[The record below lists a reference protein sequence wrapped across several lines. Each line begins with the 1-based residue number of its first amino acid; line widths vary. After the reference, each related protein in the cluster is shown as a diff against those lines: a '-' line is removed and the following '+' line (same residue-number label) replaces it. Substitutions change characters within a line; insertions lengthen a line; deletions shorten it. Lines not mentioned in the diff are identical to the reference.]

1 MYPKQSSAENLSNM
15 PTQPDSALP
24 PQLVE
29 NLRLAAR
36 AVLQHVTNFNQDA
49 DEQERI
55 TQQTNHLVDNFLH
68 TAEQIKVQSRAM
80 TQKNAEMRVLA
91 KSGKDTIGESA
102 SSMGQIRAQV
112 TAIANTI
119 IKLAQ
124 LTRRIDEIISSVQ
137 EIATQSNLLAL
148 NASIEAARAGTHG
161 RGFAIVADEVRSL
174 SKQSNA
180 AAEQVQHILAEIQT
194 AVGQTI
200 RATDSGL
207 QSVESGLLTV
217 SAVDAVMGKLADN
230 VSASEEAGMSISE
243 LLSVQIRYIEELS
256 IAIDRTNRITQQHL
270 TDMPNLALVG
280 DGLAKLVE

>member
-1 MYPKQSSAENLSNM
+1 MYPKQSQSENLSDM
-15 PTQPDSALP
+15 PKPDESTLP

-29 NLRLAAR
+29 NLRSAAR
-36 AVLQHVTNFNQDA
+36 AILQYVTNFNQDA

-55 TQQTNHLVDNFLH
+55 AQQTNHLVDNFLH
-68 TAEQIKVQSRAM
+68 NAEQIKVQSRAM
-80 TQKNAEMRVLA
+80 NQKNAEMRVLA
-91 KSGKDTIGESA
+91 KSGKSTIQESA
-102 SSMGQIRAQV
+102 SSMGQIRSQV

-148 NASIEAARAGTHG
+148 NASIEAARAGAQG

-174 SKQSNA
+174 SKQSNM

-207 QSVESGLLTV
+207 QSVEAGLLTV
-217 SAVDAVMGKLADN
+217 SAVDEVMSKLSQN
-230 VSASEEAGMSISE
+230 VNASEEATTSISE
-243 LLSVQIRYIEELS
+243 LLSVQIKHIEELA
-256 IAIDRTNRITQQHL
+256 IAVDRANRITQQHL
-270 TDMPNLALVG
+270 TDIPMLSKTG
-280 DGLAKLVE
+280 EGLAGLLG

>member
-1 MYPKQSSAENLSNM
+1 MYPKQTLSEMPPIDESS
-15 PTQPDSALP
+15 LP
-24 PQLVE
+24 PHLVE

-36 AVLQHVTNFNQDA
+36 AIAQHVANFNQDA

-55 TQQTNHLVDNFLH
+55 TQQTNQLVDNFLH
-68 TAEQIKVQSRAM
+68 NAEQIKMQSRTM
-80 TQKNAEMRVLA
+80 TQKNAEMRILA
-91 KSGKDTIGESA
+91 KSGKTTIQESA
-102 SSMGQIRAQV
+102 TSMGQIRAQV

-148 NASIEAARAGTHG
+148 NASIEAARAGSHG
-161 RGFAIVADEVRSL
+161 RGFAVVADEVRSL
-174 SKQSNA
+174 SKQSNM
-180 AAEQVQHILAEIQT
+180 AAEQVQQILAEIQT

-207 QSVESGLLTV
+207 QSVEAGLLTV
-217 SAVDAVMGKLADN
+217 QAVDEVMNRLSDN
-230 VSASEEAGMSISE
+230 VNTSEEATSAISE
-243 LLSVQIRYIEELS
+243 LLSVQIRHIEELA

-270 TDMPNLALVG
+270 ADIPNLGALG
-280 DGLAKLVE
+280 DGLAGLIK

>member
-1 MYPKQSSAENLSNM
+1 MYPKQSQSENLSDM
-15 PTQPDSALP
+15 PKLDESTLP

-29 NLRLAAR
+29 NLRSATR
-36 AVLQHVTNFNQDA
+36 AILQYVTNFNQDA

-55 TQQTNHLVDNFLH
+55 AQQTNHLVDNFLH
-68 TAEQIKVQSRAM
+68 NAEQIKVQSRAM
-80 TQKNAEMRVLA
+80 NQKNAEMRILA
-91 KSGKDTIGESA
+91 KSGKSTIQESA
-102 SSMGQIRAQV
+102 SSMGQIRSQV
-112 TAIANTI
+112 TAVANTI

-148 NASIEAARAGTHG
+148 NASIEAARAGAQG

-174 SKQSNA
+174 SKQSNM

-207 QSVESGLLTV
+207 QSVEAGLLTV
-217 SAVDAVMGKLADN
+217 SAVDEVMSKLSQN
-230 VSASEEAGMSISE
+230 VDASEEATTSISE
-243 LLSVQIRYIEELS
+243 LLSVQIKHIEELA
-256 IAIDRTNRITQQHL
+256 IAVDRANRITQQHL
-270 TDMPNLALVG
+270 TDIPLLSKTG
-280 DGLAKLVE
+280 EGLAGLLG

>member
-1 MYPKQSSAENLSNM
+1 MYPKQTLSE
-15 PTQPDSALP
+15 TQPIDESSLP
-24 PQLVE
+24 PHLVE
-29 NLRLAAR
+29 NLRLATHAI
-36 AVLQHVTNFNQDA
+36 LQYVTNFNQDA

-68 TAEQIKVQSRAM
+68 NAEQIKMQSRTM
-80 TQKNAEMRVLA
+80 SQKNAEMRVLA
-91 KSGKDTIGESA
+91 KSGKSTIQESA
-102 SSMGQIRAQV
+102 TSMGQIRSQV

-161 RGFAIVADEVRSL
+161 RGFAVVADEVRSL
-174 SKQSNA
+174 SKQSNT
-180 AAEQVQHILAEIQT
+180 AAEQVQQILAEIQT

-207 QSVESGLLTV
+207 QSVEAGLLTV
-217 SAVDAVMGKLADN
+217 QAVDEVINRLSDN
-230 VSASEEAGMSISE
+230 VTASEEATTTISE
-243 LLSVQIRYIEELS
+243 LLSAQIRQIEELA

-270 TDMPNLALVG
+270 ADISNLAQVG
-280 DGLAKLVE
+280 DGLAKLVK